1 MTYLMPTLR
10 KLLERKFYIFN
21 TPLYPF
27 TRIQTVSKLWLAENI
42 ILLNIFG
49 FKAGAKMTPYKNF
62 VGVMD
67 IFLEYLQT

>member
-1 MTYLMPTLR
+1 MYMTYLMPTLG

-27 TRIQTVSKLWLAENI
+27 TRIQTVLKLWLAENI
-42 ILLNIFG
+42 ILLNG

-67 IFLEYLQT
+67 IFLEYL